1 MNLANKLTL
10 SRVVLVGVFLLL
22 LLSRIPW
29 GATAALAV
37 FVLASATDF
46 VDGYLARSRNMITDF
61 GKLMDPLA
69 DKILVSAAFISFVGL
84 GLLPSWIAVTIIGRE
99 FAVTGLRNLA
109 ASRGTIVPADR
120 IGKAK
125 TVSQMV
131 AILALLLAYAIK
143 IDVLPRHRSA
153 GWLSGFYHTPFSV
166 MKWVLIAVVLALTL
180 ASGWHYL
187 RTHRR
192 LLLENARDTE

>member
-10 SRVVLVGVFLLL
+10 SRVLLVGVFLLL

-37 FVLASATDF
+37 FLLASATDHF
-46 VDGYLARSRNMITDF
+46 DGHLARSRNTITNF

-84 GLLPSWIAVTIIGRE
+84 GLLPSWVAVTIVGRE
-99 FAVTGLRNLA
+99 FAVTGLRTLA
-109 ASRGTIVPADR
+109 ATEGTVVAADR

-125 TVSQMV
+125 TVAQIV

-143 IDVLPRHRSA
+143 IDVLPRHSSA
-153 GWLSGFYHTPFSV
+153 GWLNGFYHTPFSV
-166 MKWVLIAVVLALTL
+166 LKWALIIVVLGLTL
-180 ASGWHYL
+180 ASGWHYA

-192 LLLENARDTE
+192 LLFENARDRQ